1 MMPARARA
9 GIATRALAALAAVAT
24 LAATGCSRA
33 PSAAAATASAATPE
47 EDARFVSVTLARST
61 VFQAELKRCHTSA
74 YVIEEC
80 DERTIVVA
88 IGESTQERFSRHETL
103 RVHRD
108 GSVERLVVDAAG
120 EESWVPETAA
130 P

>member
-1 MMPARARA
+1 MRTLAR
-9 GIATRALAALAAVAT
+9 LAALAAAAT
-24 LAATGCSRA
+24 LPALAATACSRG
-33 PSAAAATASAATPE
+33 PNSAAAAAATPE
-47 EDARFVSVTLARST
+47 DDARFVSLTLARST
-61 VFQAELKRCHTSA
+61 VFQAELRRCHTSA

-120 EESWVPETAA
+120 DETWVPETAA

>member
-1 MMPARARA
+1 MRTLAR
-9 GIATRALAALAAVAT
+9 LAALAAAAT
-24 LAATGCSRA
+24 LPALAATACSRGPNA
-33 PSAAAATASAATPE
+33 AAAAAAATPE
-47 EDARFVSVTLARST
+47 DDARFVSLTLARST
-61 VFQAELKRCHTSA
+61 VFQAELRRCHTSA

-103 RVHRD
+103 RVHSD

-120 EESWVPETAA
+120 DETWVPETAA